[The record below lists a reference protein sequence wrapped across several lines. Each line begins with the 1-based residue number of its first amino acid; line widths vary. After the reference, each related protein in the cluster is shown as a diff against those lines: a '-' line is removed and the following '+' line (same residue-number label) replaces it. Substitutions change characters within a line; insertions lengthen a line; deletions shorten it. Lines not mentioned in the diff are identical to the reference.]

1 MKHVYN
7 IICSLVALA
16 GVALMAIEPLGGYR
30 AVIVIASLVCL
41 IGALT
46 NIADNRCSPE
56 GTSQKVLRS
65 TAFYILALGAL
76 WHYCPIDTVQKISTG
91 VLFAL
96 IGFYHTHI
104 MNYYDVFGVDAF
116 DIDEKYQRRRK
127 YTVWAAITAAAV
139 LLMIIC

>member
-16 GVALMAIEPLGGYR
+16 GVALMIGHSVDGYK

-46 NIADNRCSPE
+46 NIADNRCSPK

-91 VLFAL
+91 VLFSL

-127 YTVWAAITAAAV
+127 YTVWATITAAAV